1 MPSDAL
7 QCNRTCTDTL
17 SEVSIKPTELTYAAA
32 ALWAVKASAVPC
44 HSPTFELSSA
54 NASPSPDLP
63 WSCNH
68 NEQLHFKENHLTW
81 IGITSLC
88 FFMFSARW
96 DCVHA
101 SCCCN
106 ALPESRNHSSC
117 LFSHT
122 RGRAQ
127 CLGNRC
133 ALTSLALS
141 KRRGSVDAHLFKKGL
156 WKSRA
161 HICFCGSRTWSAQ
174 GEFWRG
180 GRDWSSDKTP
190 AFIFSSAS
198 QELFDYAVSAICA
211 CVIQPS
217 PSVGAAA
224 LRLSVPLLF
233 SLFQTVTS

>member
-88 FFMFSARW
+88 FFMFSAR
-96 DCVHA
+96 
-101 SCCCN
+101 
-106 ALPESRNHSSC
+106 
-117 LFSHT
+117 
-122 RGRAQ
+122 
-127 CLGNRC
+127 
-133 ALTSLALS
+133 
-141 KRRGSVDAHLFKKGL
+141 
-156 WKSRA
+156 
-161 HICFCGSRTWSAQ
+161 
-174 GEFWRG
+174 
-180 GRDWSSDKTP
+180 
-190 AFIFSSAS
+190 
-198 QELFDYAVSAICA
+198 
-211 CVIQPS
+211 
-217 PSVGAAA
+217 
-224 LRLSVPLLF
+224 
-233 SLFQTVTS
+233 